1 MGTHPIF
8 ESDFD
13 CLTEMNEE
21 IDIYADVDK
30 IHNLQHDYE
39 NGYTEP
45 VKMVSIY
52 IGNLTWWTSDYDL
65 EQQIRKNG
73 IADLVEI
80 KIYENAS
87 NGQSKGYALVH
98 LGSESSAKLI
108 MDKFPKIDLN
118 GQKPIVTPAN
128 SSTHQ
133 QFENV
138 VRRGRKTPEKE
149 SPQSRPPPQM
159 PLGMP
164 PTMVGLPPSM
174 PPISGPPPV
183 IPPPGVR
190 PSFPPPQMGV
200 PPPFHQQIP
209 PRPPMP
215 LPPPGFMPFPPH
227 SHFQPPTLPIDP
239 LDEEVMDK
247 NKQISSSAIKRAVDD
262 ASNGNYSSA
271 IETLLNAISSIKAS
285 KVSKDDRAKVMISSL
300 QDCLHGIEEKSFGAS
315 SNSSSRDR
323 KKRRDRSRDRSRSR
337 DRDSKRSRNRSRSR
351 ERERRR
357 SDYDDRDRR

>member
-1 MGTHPIF
+1 
-8 ESDFD
+8 
-13 CLTEMNEE
+13 MNEE

-30 IHNLQHDYE
+30 IHSHQPNYE
-39 NGYTEP
+39 NGFAEM
-45 VKMVSIY
+45 KMVSIY

-65 EQQIRKNG
+65 EEQIKKNG

-98 LGSESSAKLI
+98 LGSESSAKLL

-128 SSTHQ
+128 ASTHH
-133 QFENV
+133 QFESV
-138 VRRGRKTPEKE
+138 VSRRRKTPEAKE
-149 SPQSRPPPQM
+149 AISPTQIQPPPQM
-159 PLGMP
+159 PHLGHMLPIMP
-164 PTMVGLPPSM
+164 TQPGLM
-174 PPISGPPPV
+174 HPPINGPPPV

-190 PSFPPPQMGV
+190 PSFPPP
-200 PPPFHQQIP
+200 PPFHHQP

-215 LPPPGFMPFPPH
+215 LPPPGFMPPSFMPQFPP
-227 SHFQPPTLPIDP
+227 QMPIDP
-239 LDEEVMDK
+239 MDEEAMDK

-262 ASNGNYSSA
+262 ASNGNYASA
-271 IETLLNAISSIKAS
+271 IETLLNAISSIKTS
-285 KVSKDDRAKVMISSL
+285 KVAKDERARVMISSL
-300 QDCLHGIEEKSFGAS
+300 QDCLHGIEEKSFGA
-315 SNSSSRDR
+315 NSGNSGSSRDR
-323 KKRRDRSRDRSRSR
+323 DRSSRDSDRKKRDRRDRSRDRSRSR

-351 ERERRR
+351 ERRR